1 MTLIDIPIKKSS
13 QRAVH
18 RPVSYHDLYD
28 RLLAEDSAVDRSAYD
43 LLRQQLALAAE
54 LPLDLPPEPEA
65 LAQWS
70 ETHCAEVAAQ
80 YADYLAARQQGADR
94 RYFRNKSHALYFLQ
108 HVAPTKEVDGAWL
121 AGVPAHWQDQRFD
134 YLLDTY
140 LEELGDG
147 VPRQNHV
154 VIYRKLL
161 AEHDCAD
168 LQGLADEYFLQG
180 ALQLALGRFG
190 DEFLPEVIG
199 YNLGYEQPPLHLLI
213 TSYELAELGIDPQY
227 FRLHVTIDNASTGHA
242 RKAVQALLRLIPA
255 GPEREDFYRRMTVG
269 YRLNDLGKGST
280 AVIGEF
286 DLQHAVVS
294 MLERKAIF
302 GQHMHSDYCRIED
315 RTINQWLAAPGQMA
329 DFLAALERKSWIKRG
344 QPVEQSR
351 FWRLIEG
358 SEAVMFGVF
367 NGYEKQLLSDWIT
380 GDCPDNAHRPYVAR
394 RGAAADEQLE
404 IADAEQRTL
413 EKSLEN
419 LQPVEQMRKLQPW
432 LQPQRHWRPAGL
444 FATRRFIQLRDR
456 LR

>member
-1 MTLIDIPIKKSS
+1 
-13 QRAVH
+13 
-18 RPVSYHDLYD
+18 
-28 RLLAEDSAVDRSAYD
+28 
-43 LLRQQLALAAE
+43 
-54 LPLDLPPEPEA
+54 
-65 LAQWS
+65 
-70 ETHCAEVAAQ
+70 
-80 YADYLAARQQGADR
+80 
-94 RYFRNKSHALYFLQ
+94 
-108 HVAPTKEVDGAWL
+108 
-121 AGVPAHWQDQRFD
+121 
-134 YLLDTY
+134 
-140 LEELGDG
+140 
-147 VPRQNHV
+147 
-154 VIYRKLL
+154 
-161 AEHDCAD
+161 
-168 LQGLADEYFLQG
+168 LADEYFLQG

-213 TSYELAELGIDPQY
+213 SSYELAELGIDPQY

-280 AVIGEF
+280 AVIEEF
-286 DLQHAVVS
+286 DLQRAVVT

-380 GDCPDNAHRPYVAR
+380 DDCPDNAHRPYVAR
-394 RGAAADEQLE
+394 RGAAADEQIE

-419 LQPVEQMRKLQPW
+419 LPPVEQMRKLQPW